1 MTKNTSF
8 TINGLLVIAG
18 LFLSTGCYKLQKDY
32 NRDPHPLDPHINKTA
47 WQYIKDRGYGSAT
60 DTLFRRMYDA
70 IIYSGIDT
78 NEYIK
83 SGRTFIL
90 LNNTAAKAVWTSVKT
105 AGNASAT
112 KWNDYP
118 QQAVKNYLLYL
129 ILDKV
134 YDHYTLPAVSD
145 VSANTL
151 APQGAFTTNPTGFT
165 IPSFVPNPNSIMKIQ
180 ILNSSPSNTSDYP
193 IQLNDVLNVTTS
205 SILATNGT
213 VHVINAYLTTNIP
226 Q

>member
-8 TINGLLVIAG
+8 SISGLLAAAA

-32 NRDPHPLDPHINKTA
+32 NRDPKPLDPHINKTA
-47 WQYIKDRGYGSAT
+47 WQYIKDRSYGSAT
-60 DTLFRRMYDA
+60 DTIFRRMYDA

-83 SGRTFIL
+83 SNRTFIL
-90 LNNTAAKAVWTSVKT
+90 MNNNSAKALWSTVKT
-105 AGNASAT
+105 AGNKAAVQWS
-112 KWNDYP
+112 DYP
-118 QQAVKNYLLYL
+118 KDAVKNYLLYL
-129 ILDKV
+129 ILDQV

-145 VSANTL
+145 VTANTL
-151 APQGAFTTNPTGFT
+151 APKGAFTTNPTGFT
-165 IPSFVPNPNSIMKIQ
+165 IPSFVSNPNSVMKIQ

-193 IQLNDVLNVTTS
+193 IQLNDILNVYTS

-213 VHVINAYLTTNIP
+213 VHVINAYLTTNQP